1 MKIANSQNSII
12 AYLKSLLAKKESGI
26 IISKENLKIITEK
39 MDSLIQE
46 NANLKGYL
54 VSSHNTKEYSLWLK
68 NHKN

>member
-46 NANLKGYL
+46 NTNLKGYL